1 MKRIVYITLIVA
13 VFTGCSGSQEVVN
26 PPAASIYDF
35 DKTIT
40 MEGLKSDLTIIASDE
55 FEGRETGEE
64 GIRKATEYIT
74 KRYEA
79 MGLTPVGDNG
89 TYEQNYDLSS
99 PVVEGYSYT
108 LTDADGN
115 YISETAFN
123 KEETGDFVT
132 IFGGTDNVS
141 GEIIFA
147 GLGMR
152 NETVNHYPE
161 VIADKWV
168 LIILDRQLT
177 NQRALQSLL
186 SSGGAAG
193 VILVMDQNEPSGF
206 MESAEQV
213 QSGLG
218 SGGRLSLTYLQNN
231 SSRSA
236 AWNRINPELAA
247 QLLGADGIS
256 EITNIA
262 ESIKEDPASF
272 EPKELD
278 YSLSHE
284 VEINSNTVQASNIA
298 AFLEGSDP
306 SLKDEVVVLSSHH
319 DHVGIG
325 RPDSTGDAIYNGA
338 DDDGSGTVGLLNT
351 AQAMMAAKKA
361 GAGPKRSVLFL
372 HVSGEEKGLLGS
384 RYYSDHPIF
393 DIDKTIAN
401 VNVDMIGRVDKEHEE
416 NKDYIYVIGGE
427 IISSGLDSLLRSANQ
442 ASVNLDLSKRY
453 NDLEDPNQF
462 YRRSD
467 HWNFGR
473 LGIPFIFFFNG
484 VHADYHRPSDS
495 VDKIEWEALTKR
507 TQLVYMTTA
516 MIANT
521 TERPEVD
528 NQEFIEKTQS
538 QARN

>member
-1 MKRIVYITLIVA
+1 MKKLIYITLITVISA
-13 VFTGCSGSQEVVN
+13 CSSSQEVVN

-64 GIRKATEYIT
+64 GIRKATDYIIG
-74 KRYEA
+74 RYKE

-89 TYEQNYDLSS
+89 TYEQSYILNA
-99 PVVEGYSYT
+99 PAVNGYSYT
-108 LTDADGN
+108 VTDTEGN
-115 YISETAFN
+115 YISETALN
-123 KEETGDFVT
+123 SEEKGDFVT
-132 IFGGTDNVS
+132 IFQGSDNVS

-147 GLGMR
+147 GFGMS
-152 NETVNHYPE
+152 NEEVNHLPE
-161 VIADKWV
+161 VVADKWL
-168 LIILDRQLT
+168 LIFFDRSLT
-177 NQRALQSLL
+177 NQSAIQTLISN
-186 SSGGAAG
+186 GAAG
-193 VILVMDQNEPSGF
+193 VILVMDHKTPDGF
-206 MESAEQV
+206 ATSADQI
-213 QSGLG
+213 QSGMG
-218 SGGRLSLTYLQNN
+218 AGGRLSLAYLENG
-231 SSRSA
+231 SSLTP

-247 QLLGADGIS
+247 KLLGEKDLS
-256 EITNIA
+256 SLVKMSDNL
-262 ESIKEDPASF
+262 KENPGAF
-272 EPKELD
+272 KPKELD
-278 YSLSHE
+278 FVLSHE
-284 VEINSNTVQASNIA
+284 VLIDANEVIASNIA
-298 AFLEGSDP
+298 AFLEGSD
-306 SLKDEVVVLSSHH
+306 SMLKNEVVVLSAHH

-325 RPDSTGDAIYNGA
+325 RPDSTGDTIYNGA

-393 DIDKTIAN
+393 DIDNTVAN

-416 NKDYIYVIGGE
+416 NKDYVYIIGGE
-427 IISSGLDSLLRSANQ
+427 IISSGLDSLLREANEI
-442 ASVNLDLSKRY
+442 STNLDLSKRY

-473 LGIPFIFFFNG
+473 LGVPFIFFFNG
-484 VHADYHRPSDS
+484 VHDDYHRASDS

-507 TQLVYMTTA
+507 TRLIYTTTA
-516 MIANT
+516 MIANSK
-521 TERPEVD
+521 ERPKVD
-528 NQEFIEKTQS
+528 NQEFIQKTQTE
-538 QARN
+538 ARN

>member
-1 MKRIVYITLIVA
+1 MKNLAYITLIA
-13 VFTGCSGSQEVVN
+13 VISSCSGSKEVAK
-26 PPAASIYDF
+26 PPVASIYDF

-55 FEGRETGEE
+55 FEGRETGTE
-64 GIRKATEYIT
+64 GIRKAADYII

-79 MGLTPVGDNG
+79 IGLTPVGDNG
-89 TYEQNYDLSS
+89 TYEQTFDLSS

-108 LTDADGN
+108 VTDANGN
-115 YISETAFN
+115 KVSETALN
-123 KEETGDFVT
+123 KEETGDFAT

-147 GLGMR
+147 GLGMS
-152 NETVNHYPE
+152 NETANHFPKD
-161 VIADKWV
+161 VTDKWV
-168 LIILDRQLT
+168 LIILDQQLT

-193 VILVMDQNEPSGF
+193 VILVMDQNEPEGF
-206 MESAEQV
+206 IQNAEQI
-213 QSGLG
+213 QSELG
-218 SGGRLSLTYLQNN
+218 SGGRLSLAYLQDN
-231 SSRSA
+231 SSRAS
-236 AWNRINPELAA
+236 AWNRVNPELAA
-247 QLLGADGIS
+247 KLLGANGIS
-256 EITNIA
+256 EIVSMA
-262 ESIKEDPASF
+262 EAIKGNPASF
-272 EPKELD
+272 QPRKLD
-278 YSLSHE
+278 FSLSHE
-284 VEINSNTVQASNIA
+284 VSINENIVESSNIA

-306 SLKDEVVVLSSHH
+306 LLKDEVVVLSSHY

-325 RPDSTGDAIYNGA
+325 RPDSTGDVIYNGA

-427 IISSGLDSLLRSANQ
+427 IISSGLDSLLNRANQ
-442 ASVNLDLSKRY
+442 MSVNLDLSKRY

-484 VHADYHRPSDS
+484 VHADYHRASDS
-495 VDKIEWEALTKR
+495 VDKIEWEAITKR
-507 TQLVYMTTA
+507 TQLIYTTTA

-521 TERPEVD
+521 GERPKVD
-528 NQEFIEKTQS
+528 NQEFIQKTQS
-538 QARN
+538 QSRD

>member
-1 MKRIVYITLIVA
+1 MKKIVYITLVA
-13 VFTGCSGSQEVVN
+13 VVIGCSGSKEVVN

-64 GIRKATEYIT
+64 GIRKATNYIT

-89 TYEQNYDLSS
+89 SYEQSYDLNT
-99 PVVEGYSYT
+99 PVVDEYNYVVTDSEG
-108 LTDADGN
+108 N
-115 YISETAFN
+115 FISETALN

-132 IFGGTDNVS
+132 IFGGSNDVS
-141 GEIIFA
+141 GEIVFA
-147 GLGMR
+147 GLGIS
-152 NETVNHYPE
+152 NEEVNHFPE
-161 VIADKWV
+161 VVADKWV
-168 LIILDRQLT
+168 LVLFERGLT
-177 NQRALQSLL
+177 NQSALQGLL
-186 SSGGAAG
+186 GNGAAG
-193 VILVMDQNEPSGF
+193 AILIMDQNDPSVFAQSSG
-206 MESAEQV
+206 QV
-213 QSGLG
+213 QSSLG
-218 SGGRLSLTYLQNN
+218 SGGRLSLAYLENN
-231 SSRSA
+231 ASRSPT
-236 AWNRINPELAA
+236 WNRINPELAA
-247 QLLGADGIS
+247 KILGKSDVS
-256 EITNIA
+256 ELVKMGEELKSN
-262 ESIKEDPASF
+262 PASF
-272 EPKELD
+272 KPRELD
-278 YSLSHE
+278 YSLTHE
-284 VEINSNTVQASNIA
+284 VSIAKNIVKASNIV

-306 SLKDEVVVLSSHH
+306 ILKDEVVVLSAHH

-351 AQAMMAAKKA
+351 AQAMVAASKA

-384 RYYSDHPIF
+384 RYYSDHPIY
-393 DIDKTIAN
+393 DIEKTVAN

-427 IISSGLDSLLRSANQ
+427 IISSGLDSLLNEANE

-473 LGIPFIFFFNG
+473 LGVPFIFFFNG

-495 VDKIEWEALTKR
+495 IDKIEWEALTKR
-507 TQLVYMTTA
+507 TQLIYTTTA
-516 MIANT
+516 IIANSPI
-521 TERPEVD
+521 RPKVD